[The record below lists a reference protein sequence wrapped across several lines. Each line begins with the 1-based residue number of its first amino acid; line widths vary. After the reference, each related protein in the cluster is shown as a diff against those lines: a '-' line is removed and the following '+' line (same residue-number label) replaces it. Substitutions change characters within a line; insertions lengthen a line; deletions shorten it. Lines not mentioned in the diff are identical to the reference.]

1 MWGGSLEDTVG
12 LQGRV
17 EEWLLLWRNNLDR
30 DYWSKYLNP
39 GKLPDVG
46 VNQDMGVA
54 LCAQLGGKGYGRDRL
69 WPHQML
75 PLK

>member
-1 MWGGSLEDTVG
+1 M
-12 LQGRV
+12 
-17 EEWLLLWRNNLDR
+17 EEWLLLCRNNLDR

-54 LCAQLGGKGYGRDRL
+54 LCAQLGGEGVWEG
-69 WPHQML
+69 
-75 PLK
+75 